1 MGQREAGSCR
11 EAQEMINVFQ
21 VKENGNVAEMLD
33 VWKHI
38 LRSKKYKNHKGVKER
53 GKETELWIDL
63 PGVLQTGALADKT
76 AEEMQPTSGR
86 RAGTCLLNFFL
97 HHLDTLKAK
106 KVTPFS
112 R

>member
-53 GKETELWIDL
+53 GKETELWITNNQS
-63 PGVLQTGALADKT
+63 VRLQ
-76 AEEMQPTSGR
+76 AEIKP
-86 RAGTCLLNFFL
+86 LLS
-97 HHLDTLKAK
+97 
-106 KVTPFS
+106 VPS
-112 R
+112 P